1 MFGRA
6 EQAEK
11 ELQEALK
18 DKGNLDKTTSKFL
31 MGCSF
36 LVAGKF
42 DLANQVFQELKQEKK
57 KDIFLIGEAFAVA
70 KLNKTADAI
79 ECLRQANEMNP
90 WRLSVGK
97 ILEQLSKGKVRA
109 VKPSRSQRALD
120 LESCRDVDVY
130 DRREGEGFEDYRA
143 LREDVFGYE
152 ADETDET
159 FGEYLDTHGY

>member
-1 MFGRA
+1 
-6 EQAEK
+6 
-11 ELQEALK
+11 
-18 DKGNLDKTTSKFL
+18 

-36 LVAGKF
+36 LGAGKF
-42 DLANQVFQELKQEKK
+42 DLANQIFQELKQEKE

-70 KLNKTADAI
+70 KLNRTAEAI

-97 ILEQLSKGKVRA
+97 SLEQLSKRKVRA

-130 DRREGEGFEDYRA
+130 DRREGEGFEDYQAYRA
-143 LREDVFGYE
+143 AREAVFGYE
-152 ADETDET
+152 ADDTDET
-159 FGEYLDTHGY
+159 FEEYLDTHGY

>member
-1 MFGRA
+1 MLGRS

-11 ELQEALK
+11 ELQAALN
-18 DKGNLDKTTSKFL
+18 DKGNVDQKTSKFL

-36 LVAGKF
+36 LGAGKF
-42 DLANQVFQELKQEKK
+42 DRANQVFQELKQEKE

-70 KLNKTADAI
+70 KLNRTADAI

-97 ILEQLSKGKVRA
+97 SLEQLSKGKVRA

-120 LESCRDVDVY
+120 VESCRDVDVH
-130 DRREGEGFEDYRA
+130 DSDGEGLEYYRA
-143 LREDVFGYE
+143 VMQDVFGYDP
-152 ADETDET
+152 DETDET
-159 FGEYLDTHGY
+159 FEQYLDTHGY